1 MAFSSKK
8 MMGQLTSWSMD
19 NVGSGALAM
28 ESEEQNS
35 NRSVIMGRTLYTQK
49 GGLSPGVSDINPPAL
64 SNHKWSHKMLKY
76 RGNRLTDEGLHESD
90 SMMGRSEERRVRERV
105 YPLV

>member
-1 MAFSSKK
+1 MAFSFKEV
-8 MMGQLTSWSMD
+8 MGQLTSWSMD

-49 GGLSPGVSDINPPAL
+49 GGLSPGVPAMTPVL
-64 SNHKWSHKMLKY
+64 LQAQVVI
-76 RGNRLTDEGLHESD
+76 RC
-90 SMMGRSEERRVRERV
+90 
-105 YPLV
+105 

>member
-1 MAFSSKK
+1 
-8 MMGQLTSWSMD
+8 
-19 NVGSGALAM
+19 M

-90 SMMGRSEERRVRERV
+90 SMMG
-105 YPLV
+105 